1 MIGQFEFGTL
11 DAVAFDLPSN
21 ISITANRFSVMVY
34 TWIWTMRADASTNVW
49 IWTECAR
56 GEKYSRFKKINWFY
70 NNAVPFDS
78 ETLDFVHCPA
88 NRKLYIKADRTR
100 AAGEGG
106 VHIQLYAV
114 GYAK

>member
-1 MIGQFEFGTL
+1 
-11 DAVAFDLPSN
+11 
-21 ISITANRFSVMVY
+21 
-34 TWIWTMRADASTNVW
+34 MRADASTNVW

-88 NRKLYIKADRTR
+88 NRKLYIKADRVR

-106 VHIQLYAV
+106 VHIQSVICCRLCKMRQSDRKAHTTSKIFKIYV
-114 GYAK
+114 CFTQ